1 MLHHQNGFYASFAV
15 AGSFG
20 DGSPHEESSPS
31 FAPDGAHGHIFPES
45 HHSHLGTTSGPGDTA
60 ATSGSTRG
68 GRQTLTMSHPMD
80 PRSHPIQVTADDM
93 GRSLSELDLGEVTPA
108 GDDTA
113 ATSRQASQSSM
124 MNAQFVDAP
133 QQKHAAV
140 SRQGSRRASFSGDAA
155 GKQGRTGQHKRS
167 SSGEEPAA
175 AAAAAAATSHYK
187 LPAKQVHSRH
197 VMQEPPLSTRSS
209 YRMDLWDN
217 EAYSS
222 ARSYAPSGVLH
233 LPEAM
238 VSARHA

>member
-1 MLHHQNGFYASFAV
+1 MLYHQNGCYGSFAV

-20 DGSPHEESSPS
+20 DGSPHEESSRS
-31 FAPDGAHGHIFPES
+31 FAHDTAHGHIFPES
-45 HHSHLGTTSGPGDTA
+45 HHSHLATSSGPDDTA

-68 GRQTLTMSHPMD
+68 SRQTLTMSYPMD
-80 PRSHPIQVTADDM
+80 PRSHPIHVTADDM
-93 GRSLSELDLGEVTPA
+93 GRSLSELDLGQLTPA

-133 QQKHAAV
+133 PQRAAV

-167 SSGEEPAA
+167 SSGEEQ
-175 AAAAAAATSHYK
+175 AAAAAATSHYK
-187 LPAKQVHSRH
+187 LPAKQLHSRH

-209 YRMDLWDN
+209 YRMDPWDN

-233 LPEAM
+233 VPEAM

>member
-1 MLHHQNGFYASFAV
+1 
-15 AGSFG
+15 
-20 DGSPHEESSPS
+20 
-31 FAPDGAHGHIFPES
+31 
-45 HHSHLGTTSGPGDTA
+45 
-60 ATSGSTRG
+60 
-68 GRQTLTMSHPMD
+68 MSQHMD
-80 PRSHPIQVTADDM
+80 PRSHPIHVTADDM
-93 GRSLSELDLGEVTPA
+93 GRSLSELDLGQLTPA

-133 QQKHAAV
+133 QQQRAAV

-155 GKQGRTGQHKRS
+155 GKQGRTGQHTRS
-167 SSGEEPAA
+167 RSGGEQ

-209 YRMDLWDN
+209 YRMDPWDN

-238 VSARHA
+238 VSAGHA

>member
-1 MLHHQNGFYASFAV
+1 MLCPQIGCYDLFAV

-20 DGSPHEESSPS
+20 DGSPHEEASPS
-31 FAPDGAHGHIFPES
+31 FAPDSAHGHIFPES
-45 HHSHLGTTSGPGDTA
+45 HHSHLATTSGLGDTA

-68 GRQTLTMSHPMD
+68 SRQTLTMSDPMY
-80 PRSHPIQVTADDM
+80 PRSHPIHVTADDM
-93 GRSLSELDLGEVTPA
+93 GRSLSELDLGQLTPA

-124 MNAQFVDAP
+124 MNANFLDAP
-133 QQKHAAV
+133 QQQRAAV

-167 SSGEEPAA
+167 SSGEEQ
-175 AAAAAAATSHYK
+175 AAAAAATSHYK

-209 YRMDLWDN
+209 YRMDPWDN

-233 LPEAM
+233 LAEAM
-238 VSARHA
+238 VCAEHA